1 MGSGFSRLSMV
12 DSYVSRRFPM
22 FHLKNRRTFTLFTS
36 WGEMREAVTR
46 GNVTFPAVFS
56 LAYDPFSGNLEHK
69 VGSTGSQKRGEII
82 VFPLL
87 WLALVLQRDFLW

>member
-1 MGSGFSRLSMV
+1 
-12 DSYVSRRFPM
+12 
-22 FHLKNRRTFTLFTS
+22 
-36 WGEMREAVTR
+36 MREAVTR

-87 WLALVLQRDFLW
+87 WLALEWRF

>member
-1 MGSGFSRLSMV
+1 MKYTGIIANCIML
-12 DSYVSRRFPM
+12 D
-22 FHLKNRRTFTLFTS
+22 NTLEISAALNTLAKEGCVPTR
-36 WGEMREAVTR
+36 GEMREAVTR

-87 WLALVLQRDFLW
+87 WPVLETRF